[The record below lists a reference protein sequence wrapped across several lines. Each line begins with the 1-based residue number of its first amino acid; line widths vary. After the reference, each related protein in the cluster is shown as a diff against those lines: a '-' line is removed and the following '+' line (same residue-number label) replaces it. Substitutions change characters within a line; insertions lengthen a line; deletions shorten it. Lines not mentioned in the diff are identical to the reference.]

1 LLAPLLIFASCVVT
15 PTQET
20 NEMSLTMKTGDV
32 GPANEGKL
40 VAVHGK
46 IVGDIVDD
54 RPWGWKIYL
63 DDGSGKLLVFVATTT
78 GIDVSHIRAGQML
91 NVIGLSGHYEQ
102 HIELL
107 PRTLADVALLHD

>member
-1 LLAPLLIFASCVVT
+1 MVTPAHETSETLLAL
-15 PTQET
+15 
-20 NEMSLTMKTGDV
+20 KTGEV

-63 DDGSGKLLVFVATTT
+63 DDGSGKLLVFIAPSTQ
-78 GIDVSHIRAGQML
+78 IDVSRFHVGQML
-91 NVIGLSGHYEQ
+91 GVTGLSGHYEQ

-107 PRTLADVALLHD
+107 PRTPADITM